1 MADEL
6 KTMKGM
12 TDGLSAK
19 LVARGIKNTDQYLA
33 AASTPAGRKELAQAT
48 GADPKAILELAN
60 RADLARIKGVGGV
73 FADLLEASGVDTVKE
88 LAGRVPANLHTKLT
102 EVNAAKKLSSR
113 TPKLEDVQQWVN
125 EAKQLPKT
133 LEY

>member
-1 MADEL
+1 MADPL
-6 KTMKGM
+6 SSMKGM
-12 TDGLSAK
+12 TDALSAK
-19 LVARGIKNTDQYLA
+19 LTARGITNTDLYLA
-33 AASTPAGRKELAQAT
+33 AASTPAGRKELVQAT
-48 GADPKAILELAN
+48 GADAKAILELAN
-60 RADLARIKGVGGV
+60 RADLARVKGIGGV

-88 LAGRVPANLHTKLT
+88 LAGRVPANLHAKLT

-113 TPKLEDVQQWVN
+113 TPRLEDVQQWVA